1 MPAAP
6 KKRSKGLR
14 RDKKARAPGKQPICG
29 LYAAAKCAGIQL
41 KSAADVEAFRK
52 TCFANGLLEPRN
64 GNWVGGTQEIER
76 ARICEHFGCAVSK
89 SHHELVHGPKPI
101 TVKSLLKN
109 PEFFKTKG
117 QYMLEVHMHVVYVR
131 SHGTKRALRVF
142 DQRGKPMR
150 FVNAQG
156 GPDAALEPILR
167 QRVVSLALVTP
178 PEGPAPLVITQ
189 HDREETLRRSVL

>member
-1 MPAAP
+1 MMQAGERRPHAHTMPATP
-6 KKRSKGLR
+6 KQKSKGLR

-64 GNWVGGTQEIER
+64 GNWVGGTKEIER
-76 ARICEHFGCAVSK
+76 ARICEHFGCAVSS
-89 SHHELVHGPKPI
+89 SHHELVHGRGPI

-109 PEFFKTKG
+109 AQFFKTKA

-131 SHGTKRALRVF
+131 SNGTKKALRVC
-142 DQRGKPMR
+142 DQRGKQMR

-156 GPDAALEPILR
+156 GPDLALEPLLR

-178 PEGPAPLVITQ
+178 PESPLKF
-189 HDREETLRRSVL
+189 SP

>member
-1 MPAAP
+1 MPAGP

-29 LYAAAKCAGIQL
+29 LYAAAKCAGIEL

-52 TCFANGLLEPRN
+52 TCFANALLEPRN
-64 GNWVGGTQEIER
+64 GNWVGGTKQSER
-76 ARICEHFGCAVSK
+76 ARICEHFGCAVAM
-89 SHHELVHGPKPI
+89 SHHELVHGRGSI
-101 TVKSLLKN
+101 SVKALLKN
-109 PEFFKTKG
+109 PEFFKTKA

-131 SHGTKRALRVF
+131 SHGTKKALRVY
-142 DQRGKPMR
+142 DQRGKQMR

-156 GPDAALEPILR
+156 EPDAALQPLLR

-178 PEGPAPLVITQ
+178 ARVAEVGGGA
-189 HDREETLRRSVL
+189 DA

>member
-1 MPAAP
+1 MLDGEDIGFSAYSGFRDMPATP
-6 KKRSKGLR
+6 KQKSKGLR
-14 RDKKARAPGKQPICG
+14 RDKKARAPSKQPICG

-41 KSAADVEAFRK
+41 RSAADVEAFRK
-52 TCFANGLLEPRN
+52 TCFANGLREPRN
-64 GNWVGGTQEIER
+64 ANWLGGTKEIER
-76 ARICEHFGCAVSK
+76 ARICEHFGCAVAM
-89 SHHELVHGPKPI
+89 SHHELVHGRGPI

-109 PEFFKTKG
+109 PEFFKTKA

-131 SHGTKRALRVF
+131 SNGTKKALRVS

-156 GPDAALEPILR
+156 GPDLALEPLLR

-178 PEGPAPLVITQ
+178 PEGPAA
-189 HDREETLRRSVL
+189 